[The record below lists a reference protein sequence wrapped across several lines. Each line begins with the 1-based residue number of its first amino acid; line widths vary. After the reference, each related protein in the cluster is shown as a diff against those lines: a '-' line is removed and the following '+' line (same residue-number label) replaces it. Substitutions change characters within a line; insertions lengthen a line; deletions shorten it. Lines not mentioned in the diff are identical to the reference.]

1 MYFWLL
7 WILLALSGGL
17 VAAWWVAV
25 VARIR
30 HWVPRY
36 LLLVIVVAVGLVPAV
51 MFGAYLFA
59 LEYMWRTVGG
69 LFVPY
74 ATLVA
79 VVFGACVFLA
89 IRGLRR
95 KDEVRQASN
104 WSLKRLTLGAAGSFV
119 ASLFVFWLMD
129 QAVQREFIAWE
140 KELKEELRTYIV
152 PLEETPEDPNP
163 VYERIAGEFPEEV
176 ISLFQ
181 EAGKANPSDWAPQ
194 SVMVA
199 PETIAFAES
208 RPERMEELRQASLLP
223 DPHNQTALAE
233 SCNEFLDDRT
243 FSGGIA
249 SKLDKT
255 VTVYT
260 YLKASQGDLRGAME
274 DLAIFQQ
281 LNRQVAQRKSTFGQI
296 VSMVFERSAQ
306 GLLESLL
313 KSYPIREADLDLY
326 PQGYGKSI
334 QQRLTE
340 VRPIERIM
348 ISRDMIELYLGTSP
362 RLQVTPS
369 TKTLLSV
376 TLMPKRVFAAQY
388 DRDTFLAKM
397 KEIEAYSN
405 LPSKQAIK
413 RAREILSEARSS
425 RMGIFGRLLYPGVPT
440 FCEWGMRS
448 DTERQVAEVAI
459 AAYRHTLRHGDFPES
474 LEVLREIDP
483 NLNVVDPYSDAPLKM
498 LRKDNMLTIF
508 SVGPNGTDDGGAPYS
523 RERGKEVGDL
533 PFTIGKGAAGMQ

>member
-1 MYFWLL
+1 MFWLL
-7 WILLALSGGL
+7 WILLAVCGGL

-25 VARIR
+25 AARIR
-30 HWVPRY
+30 HGVPRW

-59 LEYMWRTVGG
+59 LEHMWRTVGG

-79 VVFGACVFLA
+79 VVFGAFVFIA
-89 IRGLRR
+89 IWGLRR
-95 KDEVRQASN
+95 KDEVRQGVT
-104 WSLKRLTLGAAGSFV
+104 WSLKKLALGVAGSFV

-129 QAVQREFIAWE
+129 QAVQRELIAWE

-152 PLEETPEDPNP
+152 PLEETPEDPIP
-163 VYERIAGEFPEEV
+163 VYEKIAGEFPEELA
-176 ISLFQ
+176 SLFE
-181 EAGKANPSDWAPQ
+181 EAIAANPSDRASL
-194 SVMVA
+194 SVMLA

-208 RPERMEELRQASLLP
+208 RPERIEELRQASLLP

-233 SCNEFLDDRT
+233 SCDEFRDDRT
-243 FSGGIA
+243 FSGDVT
-249 SKLDKT
+249 SKLGQT

-260 YLKASQGDLRGAME
+260 CLKASQGDLRGAME
-274 DLAIFQQ
+274 ELAILQQ
-281 LNRQVAQRKSTFGQI
+281 LNRQVAQHKSTIGQMR
-296 VSMVFERSAQ
+296 SMAFESQAQ

-326 PQGYGKSI
+326 PQGFEKTI

-348 ISRDMIELYLGTSP
+348 ISRDMIEFYLGTSP
-362 RLQVTPS
+362 KLQGAPVT
-369 TKTLLSV
+369 KNLLTV
-376 TLMPKRVFAAQY
+376 ILMPKRVFAAQY

-405 LPSKQAIK
+405 LPSRQAVE
-413 RAREILSEARSS
+413 RAREILSEDRYS
-425 RMGIFGRLLYPGVPT
+425 RMGLLGRLLYPGVPT
-440 FCEWGMRS
+440 FCEWGMRI

-459 AAYRHTLRHGDFPES
+459 AAYRYTLRHGDFPES

-483 NLNVVDPYSDAPLKM
+483 NLNFVDPYSDAPLKM
-498 LRKDNMLTIF
+498 LRKDNLLTIF
-508 SVGPNGTDDGGAPYS
+508 SVGPNGADDGGVPYS
-523 RERGKEVGDL
+523 RDHGRDLGDF
-533 PFTIGKGAAGMQ
+533 PFTIGKGAAQN